1 MNFFWNDK
9 TFQDK
14 KHRGKRTTSFA
25 SVLLSASPKRER
37 DYLPFFVP
45 NGLGSDSLDVYVVS
59 IWAICNTWGIY
70 RILRNCHHIDSVE
83 LYAEHGWAV
92 IYLFHCCI
100 FLLVKHY
107 LSAIH
112 NVNLT
117 VTNLADLTSAQ
128 VVELNLTVLAVRACY
143 VRVFASFCGCL
154 TDFEC
159 WVGQCDSKMDGK
171 WGFCQCFSHLI
182 ASWRRFSAASR
193 FFGCFLKGYGRCP

>member
-1 MNFFWNDK
+1 M
-9 TFQDK
+9 TCAEK
-14 KHRGKRTTSFA
+14 KGERCCERG
-25 SVLLSASPKRER
+25 
-37 DYLPFFVP
+37 
-45 NGLGSDSLDVYVVS
+45 LDVQ
-59 IWAICNTWGIY
+59 GQKLLF
-70 RILRNCHHIDSVE
+70 RK
-83 LYAEHGWAV
+83 GWAV

-159 WVGQCDSKMDGK
+159 
-171 WGFCQCFSHLI
+171 
-182 ASWRRFSAASR
+182 
-193 FFGCFLKGYGRCP
+193 